1 MAPSGGLMMAEKSAT
16 SNMPRFEMENVAPDS
31 SGARSFRFR
40 ARSARSR
47 DSTAI
52 CARGFA
58 WQSRKT
64 GVMSPSS
71 SATAM
76 PMCAR

>member
-1 MAPSGGLMMAEKSAT
+1 MMAENSVT
-16 SNMPRFEMENVAPDS
+16 SNMPRFEIEKVAPDS
-31 SGARSFRFR
+31 SWTRSLRFR

-52 CARGFA
+52 RASGFA
-58 WQSRKT
+58 WQSRST
-64 GVMSPSS
+64 GVMRPSS